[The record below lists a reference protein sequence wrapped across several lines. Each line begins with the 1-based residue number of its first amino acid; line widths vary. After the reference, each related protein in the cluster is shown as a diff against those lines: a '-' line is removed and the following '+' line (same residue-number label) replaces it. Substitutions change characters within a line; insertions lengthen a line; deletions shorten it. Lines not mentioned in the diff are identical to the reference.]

1 MNISTIT
8 AGSWTGFLGKGLA
21 PRELEATAYAADDL
35 TMKEIG
41 RAMGISPRTVEKRL
55 DDARFKLGAKTMR
68 GLVMTAVR
76 LGIIAVATPSVTP
89 PPYRQEQGSTDGI
102 FIA

>member
-1 MNISTIT
+1 MNISTIKV
-8 AGSWTGFLGKGLA
+8 GSWIGFLGKGLA

-35 TMKEIG
+35 TMKEIA

-68 GLVMTAVR
+68 GLVMAALR
-76 LGIIAVATPSVTP
+76 LGIIAVASQSVSP
-89 PPYRQEQGSTDGI
+89 PPYQQEQESTDGT

>member
-1 MNISTIT
+1 MIVSTIKV
-8 AGSWTGFLGKGLA
+8 GSWTGFLGKGLA

-68 GLVMTAVR
+68 GLVMAALR
-76 LGIIAVATPSVTP
+76 LGIITTANPPVSP
-89 PPYRQEQGSTDGI
+89 PPYQQKQESVDGI

>member
-1 MNISTIT
+1 MTTSTIT

-21 PRELEATAYAADDL
+21 PRELEATVYAAADL

-68 GLVMTAVR
+68 GLVMAALR
-76 LGIIAVATPSVTP
+76 LGIIAVASPSVSP
-89 PPYRQEQGSTDGI
+89 PPYQQEQESNDGV